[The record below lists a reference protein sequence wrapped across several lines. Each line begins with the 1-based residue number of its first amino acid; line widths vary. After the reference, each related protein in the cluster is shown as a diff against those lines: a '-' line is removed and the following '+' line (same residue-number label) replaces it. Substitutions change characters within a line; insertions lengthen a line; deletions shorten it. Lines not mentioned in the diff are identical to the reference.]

1 MGKNK
6 INLLTLAEAAEE
18 SGINQET
25 LASRVRN
32 GSLRSYRR
40 NGRVYLIT
48 QDIAEWQPL
57 WHHNHMDVIR
67 EAHAAGEPDA
77 AIAAMLGISR
87 ERVRQL
93 RTSIGVPPNPRR
105 PRLPKAF
112 APGQPRTLLEVFS
125 GDMGGELA

>member
-1 MGKNK
+1 MEKNK
-6 INLLTLAEAAEE
+6 INLLTIAEAAEE

-25 LASRVRN
+25 LSSRVRN

-48 QDIAEWQPL
+48 QDITEWQPL
-57 WHHNHMDVIR
+57 WHTNHMDVIR
-67 EAHAAGEPDA
+67 EAHAAGEPDVVMA
-77 AIAAMLGISR
+77 AILGVSR

-93 RTSIGVPPNPRR
+93 RKPLGLLPNPRK

-112 APGQPRTLLEVFS
+112 APGQPKTLLEVFS
-125 GDMGGELA
+125 GSNN

>member
-1 MGKNK
+1 MEKNK
-6 INLLTLAEAAEE
+6 INLLTIAEAAEE

-25 LASRVRN
+25 LSSRVRN

-48 QDIAEWQPL
+48 QDITEWQPL
-57 WHHNHMDVIR
+57 WHNNHMDVIR
-67 EAHAAGEPDA
+67 GAHAAGEPDMV
-77 AIAAMLGISR
+77 IATMLGISR

-93 RTSIGVPPNPRR
+93 RTSLGLPRNPQK

-112 APGQPRTLLEVFS
+112 APGQPKTLLEVFS
-125 GDMGGELA
+125 GSNN

>member
-1 MGKNK
+1 MEKNK
-6 INLLTLAEAAEE
+6 INLLTIAEAAEE

-25 LASRVRN
+25 LSSRVRN

-48 QDIAEWQPL
+48 QDITEWQPL
-57 WHHNHMDVIR
+57 WHNNHMDVIR
-67 EAHAAGEPDA
+67 EAHAAGEPDM

-93 RTSIGVPPNPRR
+93 RTSLGLPRNPQK
-105 PRLPKAF
+105 PRLAKAF
-112 APGQPRTLLEVFS
+112 APGQPKTLLEVFRGS
-125 GDMGGELA
+125 NN

>member
-1 MGKNK
+1 MEMEKNK

-25 LASRVRN
+25 LASRIRN

-48 QDIAEWQPL
+48 QDITEWQPL
-57 WHHNHMDVIR
+57 WYNNHIDAIR
-67 EAHAAGEPDA
+67 EAHAAGEPDVVM
-77 AIAAMLGISR
+77 AAMLGISR

-93 RTSIGVPPNPRR
+93 RTSIGLPLNPQK

-112 APGQPRTLLEVFS
+112 APGQPKTLLEVFS
-125 GDMGGELA
+125 GNEN

>member
-1 MGKNK
+1 MEKNK
-6 INLLTLAEAAEE
+6 INLLTIAEAAEE

-25 LASRVRN
+25 LSSRVRN

-48 QDIAEWQPL
+48 QDITEWQPL
-57 WHHNHMDVIR
+57 WHNNHMDVIR
-67 EAHAAGEPDA
+67 EAHAAGEPDM

-93 RTSIGVPPNPRR
+93 RTSLGLPRNPQKPR
-105 PRLPKAF
+105 PAKAF
-112 APGQPRTLLEVFS
+112 ALGQPKTLLEVFT
-125 GDMGGELA
+125 GHEN